1 MNPKLKKRCIN
12 TPLLEDVDVV
22 DVKVED
28 LAPGAVVYGTTIDSL
43 MTMLCSK
50 CQSGDD
56 EEKMLICDGCDG
68 SLHTYCVGL
77 DEIPS
82 CEHWFCDACAGGPKE
97 KAFYERKRTA
107 ILQTKGLLPIP
118 KKVATTTI
126 APPTTAEPA
135 AATPLPP
142 PTTTLVTPILPLCTA
157 TSADASVGFTAA
169 SEEPKRENVE

>member
-1 MNPKLKKRCIN
+1 
-12 TPLLEDVDVV
+12 
-22 DVKVED
+22 
-28 LAPGAVVYGTTIDSL
+28 
-43 MTMLCSK
+43 MLCSK

-118 KKVATTTI
+118 KKVAAVTTTTT
-126 APPTTAEPA
+126 APPTTAEPAAATPLPPPTTAEPA

-142 PTTTLVTPILPLCTA
+142 PTTTLVTPILPFCTA